1 MFSNIQIAQDLYGGQ
16 IGLDRFSV
24 FVEDLSRIAALRIR
38 GLNPDSGTL
47 LHIDGHLKNQ
57 QSSGSRL
64 HLDFHAVQLFL
75 FWCRLFR
82 LFGK

>member
-1 MFSNIQIAQDLYGGQ
+1 MQIAQDLYRGQ

-38 GLNPDSGTL
+38 GLNPDPVSGTL

-64 HLDFHAVQLFL
+64 DQYFSATVL
-75 FWCRLFR
+75 CCC
-82 LFGK
+82 